1 MNPEVKIKIS
11 ALDQSKAAFKSVENS
26 IDKVGDSTTGLR
38 TKLENLQ
45 PTFKK
50 MAAIGAVAF
59 GAVVAGVGKMTQ
71 EAARAEG
78 SWNKFN
84 TVFGDGADDMRDWIG
99 QIRKE
104 MPLATHEIARM
115 AADLQD
121 LLVPMGLTREN
132 AQDLTEGFVDLAN
145 KLAAFNDVDP
155 TEVLEAFKSG
165 LSGSSEPL
173 RRFGI
178 NALDSSVELEA
189 LNTGLIKTGTTLMDL
204 DPITRSQIKAQALL
218 SLSVKQSSDAV
229 NGFEVNNDSLIRRQ
243 QALQATLSELSV
255 TIGTAFLPIIDEAVK
270 AITPVIER
278 IATWVEQNPE
288 LTRNILIATAAIAG
302 LIAIV
307 GAIGIA
313 LLAFNPIAIMIV
325 GAIAGIAAIVYAV
338 KNAIEMF
345 APVWASIWEGI
356 KTVAGAAADWVVDK
370 VQSIIDMVQKALDAL
385 ASLPGVKQ
393 GISITKSAFR
403 SVSDLF
409 RADGGPVSGNTPYI
423 VGERGPELFVPKS
436 GGSIVP
442 NHALGGSGGGNT
454 FVFNVQGDITD
465 RVKTSIMRDLQR
477 QMRLS

>member
-11 ALDQSKAAFKSVENS
+11 ALDSSQAAFKSVEKN
-26 IDKVGDSTTGLR
+26 IAKVEGSTR
-38 TKLENLQ
+38 SFKDKLESLQ

-50 MAAIGAVAF
+50 MAATGAVAF
-59 GAVVAGVGKMTQ
+59 GAITAGVTKMTQ
-71 EAARAEG
+71 DAAKAEG

-84 TVFGDGADDMRDWIG
+84 TVFADGADDMRDWIAD
-99 QIRKE
+99 IRKE
-104 MPLATHEIARM
+104 MPLANHEIARM
-115 AADLQD
+115 SADLQD
-121 LLVPMGLTREN
+121 LLVPMGLSRDS
-132 AQDLTEGFVDLAN
+132 AQDMTQGFVDLAN

-178 NALDSSVELEA
+178 NALDSSIELEA
-189 LNTGLIKTGTTLMDL
+189 LNTGLIEAGSKLTDL
-204 DPITRSQIKAQALL
+204 DPITRNQVKAQALL
-218 SLSVKQSSDAV
+218 TLAVDQSADAI

-255 TIGTAFLPIIDEAVK
+255 TIGTVFLPIIDDAVK
-270 AITPVIER
+270 AIAPVVER
-278 IATWVEQNPE
+278 VSAWVKENPE
-288 LTRNILIATAAIAG
+288 LTRNIIIATAAIAG
-302 LIAIV
+302 LVAVV

-313 LLAFNPIAIMIV
+313 LLAFNPIVLMII
-325 GAIAGIAAIVYAV
+325 GTIAGIAAIVYSV
-338 KNAIEMF
+338 RNAIEMF
-345 APVWASIWEGI
+345 SGVWTAAWEGI
-356 KTVAGAAADWVVDK
+356 KNIAGSAVDWIVNK
-370 VQSIIDMVQKALDAL
+370 VQSVIDMVQDALDAL

-393 GISITKSAFR
+393 GISITKNAFR

-436 GGSIVP
+436 GGTIVP
-442 NHALGGSGGGNT
+442 NHDLGGGGGNT

-465 RVKTSIMRDLQR
+465 RVKTDIMRDLQR
-477 QMRLS
+477 QMRLA